1 MIRVTNDLAI
11 QEDEIQ
17 INFIRSSGPGGQN
30 VNKVSSAVQLR
41 FNVIES
47 PTLPADIQERLVNL
61 AGNRIT
67 DEGILIIESRQYRT
81 QEQNRKAALEK
92 LVKLIQEAAKEPSVR
107 RETKPPLRAKERR
120 LENKRQR
127 SEIKRLRKNIIDFE

>member
-1 MIRVTNDLAI
+1 MIKVTNDLAI
-11 QEDEIQ
+11 PEDEIQ

-41 FNVIES
+41 FNVFES
-47 PTLPADIQERLVNL
+47 PTLSAEIQERLVNL

-67 DEGILIIESRQYRT
+67 DEGILIIEARQYRT

-120 LENKRQR
+120 LEIKRQR

>member
-67 DEGILIIESRQYRT
+67 DEGILIIEARQYRT

>member
-41 FNVIES
+41 FSVIES

-67 DEGILIIESRQYRT
+67 DEAIDDSDLLFFSGITLAVIT
-81 QEQNRKAALEK
+81 DAA
-92 LVKLIQEAAKEPSVR
+92 
-107 RETKPPLRAKERR
+107 
-120 LENKRQR
+120 RQR
-127 SEIKRLRKNIIDFE
+127 LFDHAKRLRTAGATVVFDTNYRPVL

>member
-1 MIRVTNDLAI
+1 MIKVTNDLVI
-11 QEDEIQ
+11 PEDEIQ

-67 DEGILIIESRQYRT
+67 DEGILIIEARQYRT

>member
-47 PTLPADIQERLVNL
+47 PTLSADIQERLVNL

-67 DEGILIIESRQYRT
+67 DEGILIIEARQYRT

>member
-1 MIRVTNDLAI
+1 MIKVTNDLAI
-11 QEDEIQ
+11 PEDEIQ

-47 PTLPADIQERLVNL
+47 PTLSAEIQERLVNL

-67 DEGILIIESRQYRT
+67 DEGILIIEARQYRT

-120 LENKRQR
+120 LEIKRQR